1 LSPYSLSTDLA
12 SGING
17 GHPYPKGS
25 ERKDKKAMNPESVV
39 LLAHGLRLVVST
51 LQEEDQAFRCRVF
64 EVNVRE
70 EVPLAYR
77 VISDGFEAV
86 TCLEAQTG
94 AYNYAKRV
102 YPAFADRMKKPPY
115 LIWPGPSRGL

>member
-1 LSPYSLSTDLA
+1 
-12 SGING
+12 
-17 GHPYPKGS
+17 
-25 ERKDKKAMNPESVV
+25 MNPESVV

-115 LIWPGPSRGL
+115 LIWPGPLRGL